1 MENPRRS
8 ISQQPG
14 RTTVRHEFS
23 PSPLQPIA
31 RLGRSALRFAE
42 ALVAALREDRLP
54 STLRRPSG
62 FTTPVRPWS
71 PFLGGRRV
79 VPVYVRIESATTRH
93 RRARMIAARR

>member
-1 MENPRRS
+1 MENPRRA
-8 ISQQPG
+8 ISQHGQ
-14 RTTVRHEFS
+14 TTVRHEFS
-23 PSPLQPIA
+23 PSPLQSIA

-54 STLRRPSG
+54 ATPRRPSG

-71 PFLGGRRV
+71 PLLGGRRV
-79 VPVYVRIESATTRH
+79 VPVYVRIESATTRY